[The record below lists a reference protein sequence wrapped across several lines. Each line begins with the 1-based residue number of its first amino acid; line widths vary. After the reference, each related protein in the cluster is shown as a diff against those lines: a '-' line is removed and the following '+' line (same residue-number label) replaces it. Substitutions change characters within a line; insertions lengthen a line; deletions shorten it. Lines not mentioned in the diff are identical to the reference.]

1 MARRHRFA
9 VPHPLVLLTACV
21 ILAAIASHVLPAGEY
36 ERRDD
41 EATGRSVV
49 VAGTYHEVEP
59 NPVSLF
65 DAIVALPRGMA
76 DAAEVIFLVFLI
88 GGAFTVV
95 DETGALKRGVT
106 SLIRSLRG
114 RDLLVIPIVS
124 LFFATGGVVENMQEE
139 IIPLIPVLLI
149 LTRRLGFKPMV
160 AVAMSAGAA
169 FVGSAF
175 SPINPFQVAI
185 AQQLAELP
193 LASGAVFRI
202 VFLLIAL
209 TFWIGM
215 TVRYARRTRA
225 AARGPDVRDGP
236 TANTGDE
243 AAADG
248 SAGAHPTG
256 EPSEGVRAAD
266 LGIFML
272 VLGTFAV
279 VVVGMMRWHWGF
291 NELSAAFFIM
301 GVIVGLLSGMKI
313 GGTAEAYVRGFRSMA
328 YAGLLIGFA
337 RAIYVVLQDGRVV
350 DTIVHAMFT
359 PLEGLPVL
367 ASSFGMVA
375 AQTAIHVPV
384 PSVSGQAVLTMPLLV
399 PLSDLLGM
407 SRQVTVLAYQYG
419 AGLCELLTPTNGAL
433 MAILASA
440 GIRYEDWIRHV
451 LPLYLGLV
459 ALGLGAIALALTIG
473 LQ

>member
-1 MARRHRFA
+1 MKLR
-9 VPHPLVLLTACV
+9 VPHPLVLLTFCV
-21 ILAAIASHVLPAGEY
+21 ILAAAASYVLPAGMY

-49 VAGTYHEVEP
+49 VAGTYQEVES
-59 NPVSLF
+59 NPVNFF
-65 DAIVALPRGMA
+65 DAMVALPRGMA
-76 DAAEVIFLVFLI
+76 DAAEIIFLVFLI

-95 DETGALKRGVT
+95 DETGALRRGVA
-106 SLIRSLRG
+106 SLIRRLRG
-114 RDLLVIPIVS
+114 RDLLIIPVVS
-124 LFFATGGVVENMQEE
+124 VPFAIGGVVQNLQEE

-149 LTRRLGFKPMV
+149 LARRVGFTPMV

-193 LASGAVFRI
+193 LASGAAFRI
-202 VFLLIAL
+202 VFLVLAL

-215 TVRYARRTRA
+215 TMRYARRTR
-225 AARGPDVRDGP
+225 GPVEVG
-236 TANTGDE
+236 TE
-243 AAADG
+243 E
-248 SAGAHPTG
+248 GA
-256 EPSEGVRAAD
+256 EGMRSSD
-266 LGIFML
+266 WGILGL
-272 VLGTFAV
+272 VGASFVLA
-279 VVVGMMRWHWGF
+279 VVGMVAWGWGF

-301 GVIVGLLSGMKI
+301 GVIVGLLAGMRV
-313 GGTAEAYVRGFRSMA
+313 GGTTEAYVRGFREMTFA
-328 YAGLLIGFA
+328 ALLIGFA

-350 DTIVHAMFT
+350 DTIVHALFT

-367 ASSFGMVA
+367 ASAFGMVA
-375 AQTAIHVPV
+375 AHAVIHVPV

-440 GIRYEDWIRHV
+440 GVRYEDWLRYTG
-451 LPLYLGLV
+451 PLYLGLV
-459 ALGLGAIALALTIG
+459 AIGMVAIWVALGIG

>member
-1 MARRHRFA
+1 MKLR
-9 VPHPLVLLTACV
+9 VPHPLVLLTAGV
-21 ILAAIASHVLPAGEY
+21 ILAAAASYVLPAGEY

-41 EATGRSVV
+41 EATGRVVV
-49 VAGTYHEVEP
+49 VAGTYEEVEP
-59 NPVSLF
+59 NPVNLF
-65 DAIVALPRGMA
+65 EAMVALPRGMI
-76 DAAEVIFLVFLI
+76 DAADIIFLVFLI

-95 DETGALKRGVT
+95 DATGALRRGVT
-106 SLIRSLRG
+106 SLTRALQG
-114 RDLLVIPIVS
+114 RDLLIIPVVAVP
-124 LFFATGGVVENMQEE
+124 FAIGGVVQNLQEE

-149 LTRRLGFKPMV
+149 LTRRLGFNAMV

-193 LASGAVFRI
+193 LASGGLFRI

-209 TFWIGM
+209 GFWIAM
-215 TVRYARRTRA
+215 TMRYAHRTRDRSQAGDGAGGGIEEPAEGGDGA
-225 AARGPDVRDGP
+225 A
-236 TANTGDE
+236 
-243 AAADG
+243 
-248 SAGAHPTG
+248 
-256 EPSEGVRAAD
+256 GVRPSD
-266 LGIFML
+266 LGIFALVGAAFALAVIGML
-272 VLGTFAV
+272 LWG
-279 VVVGMMRWHWGF
+279 WGF

-301 GVIVGLLSGMKI
+301 GVIVGLLSGLGV
-313 GGTAEAYVRGFRSMA
+313 GGTTEAYLRGFREMTFA
-328 YAGLLIGFA
+328 ALLIGFA

-350 DTIVHAMFT
+350 DTIVHGLFT

-367 ASSFGMVA
+367 ASAFGMVA
-375 AQTAIHVPV
+375 AQAAIHVPV
-384 PSVSGQAVLTMPLLV
+384 PSVSGQAVLTMPVLV

-440 GIRYEDWIRHV
+440 KIRYEDWIRYV
-451 LPLYLGLV
+451 GPLYLGLV
-459 ALGLGAIALALTIG
+459 AIGMVAIWVALGIG

>member
-1 MARRHRFA
+1 MKLR
-9 VPHPLVLLTACV
+9 VPHPLVLLTFCV
-21 ILAAIASHVLPAGEY
+21 ILAAAASYVLPAGMY

-49 VAGTYHEVEP
+49 VAGTYQEVES
-59 NPVSLF
+59 NPVNFF
-65 DAIVALPRGMA
+65 DAMVALPRGMA
-76 DAAEVIFLVFLI
+76 DAAEIIFLVFLI

-95 DETGALKRGVT
+95 DETGALRRGVA
-106 SLIRSLRG
+106 SLIRRLRG
-114 RDLLVIPIVS
+114 RDLLIIPVVS
-124 LFFATGGVVENMQEE
+124 VPFAIGGVVQNLQEE

-149 LTRRLGFKPMV
+149 LARRVGFTPMV

-193 LASGAVFRI
+193 LASGAAFRI
-202 VFLLIAL
+202 VFLVLAL

-215 TVRYARRTRA
+215 TMRYARRTR
-225 AARGPDVRDGP
+225 GPVEVG
-236 TANTGDE
+236 TE
-243 AAADG
+243 E
-248 SAGAHPTG
+248 GA
-256 EPSEGVRAAD
+256 EGMRSSD
-266 LGIFML
+266 WGILGL
-272 VLGTFAV
+272 VGASFVLA
-279 VVVGMMRWHWGF
+279 VVGMVAWGWGF

-301 GVIVGLLSGMKI
+301 GVIVGLLAGMRV
-313 GGTAEAYVRGFRSMA
+313 GGTTEAYVRGFREMTFA
-328 YAGLLIGFA
+328 ALLIGFA

-350 DTIVHAMFT
+350 DTIVHALFT

-367 ASSFGMVA
+367 ASAFGMVA
-375 AQTAIHVPV
+375 AHAVIHVPV

-440 GIRYEDWIRHV
+440 GVRYEEWLRYTG
-451 LPLYLGLV
+451 PLYLGLV
-459 ALGLGAIALALTIG
+459 AIGMVAIWVALGIG

>member
-1 MARRHRFA
+1 MKFR
-9 VPHPLVLLTACV
+9 VPHPLVLLTAGV
-21 ILAAIASHVLPAGEY
+21 ILAAAASYVLPAGEY

-41 EATGRSVV
+41 EATGRVVV
-49 VAGTYHEVEP
+49 VAGTYQEVER
-59 NPVSLF
+59 NTVNLF
-65 DAIVALPRGMA
+65 EAMVALPRGMI
-76 DAAEVIFLVFLI
+76 DAAEIIFLVFLI

-95 DETGALKRGVT
+95 DATGALRRGVM
-106 SLIRSLRG
+106 SLARALRG
-114 RDLLVIPIVS
+114 RDLLIIPVVAVP
-124 LFFATGGVVENMQEE
+124 FAIGGVVQNLQEE

-149 LTRRLGFKPMV
+149 LTRRIGFNAMV

-193 LASGAVFRI
+193 LASGALFRI

-209 TFWIGM
+209 AFWIAM
-215 TVRYARRTRA
+215 TMRYAHRTRD
-225 AARGPDVRDGP
+225 RGRAGGGSGAGIEESAEGGDG
-236 TANTGDE
+236 G
-243 AAADG
+243 
-248 SAGAHPTG
+248 
-256 EPSEGVRAAD
+256 EGVRVSD
-266 LGIFML
+266 WGIFALVGAGFGLAVIGML
-272 VLGTFAV
+272 LWG
-279 VVVGMMRWHWGF
+279 WGF

-301 GVIVGLLSGMKI
+301 GVIVGLLSGLGV
-313 GGTAEAYVRGFRSMA
+313 GGTTEAYLRGFREMTFA
-328 YAGLLIGFA
+328 ALLIGFA

-350 DTIVHAMFT
+350 DTIVHGLFT

-367 ASSFGMVA
+367 ASAFGMVA
-375 AQTAIHVPV
+375 AQAALHVPV
-384 PSVSGQAVLTMPLLV
+384 PSVSGQAVLTMPVLV

-440 GIRYEDWIRHV
+440 KIRYEDWIRYV
-451 LPLYLGLV
+451 GPLYLGLV
-459 ALGLGAIALALTIG
+459 AIGMVAIWVALAIG

>member
-1 MARRHRFA
+1 MARRFRFS

-49 VAGTYHEVEP
+49 VAGTYHEVDP
-59 NPVSLF
+59 SPVGLF

-114 RDLLVIPIVS
+114 EDLLVIPIVS
-124 LFFATGGVVENMQEE
+124 LFFATGGVIENMQEE

-193 LASGAVFRI
+193 LMSGGAFRI
-202 VFLLIAL
+202 AFLAIAL

-215 TVRYARRTRA
+215 TMRYARRTRGVGERGGDA
-225 AARGPDVRDGP
+225 ADRAARSADP
-236 TANTGDE
+236 T
-243 AAADG
+243 
-248 SAGAHPTG
+248 
-256 EPSEGVRAAD
+256 EGVRPAD
-266 LGIFML
+266 LGIFALM
-272 VLGTFAV
+272 LGTFAV
-279 VVVGMMRWHWGF
+279 VVVGMMFWHWGF

-375 AQTAIHVPV
+375 AQTAIHIPV
-384 PSVSGQAVLTMPLLV
+384 PSLSGQAVLTMPLLV

-459 ALGLGAIALALTIG
+459 VLGLGAIAIALAIG

>member
-1 MARRHRFA
+1 MARRFRLS

-59 NPVSLF
+59 APVSLF

-114 RDLLVIPIVS
+114 EDLLVIPIVS

-193 LASGAVFRI
+193 LASGAAFRI
-202 VFLLIAL
+202 VFLAIAL

-215 TVRYARRTRA
+215 TMRYARRTR
-225 AARGPDVRDGP
+225 
-236 TANTGDE
+236 GDTVPP
-243 AAADG
+243 ADG
-248 SAGAHPTG
+248 AAPANDPDST
-256 EPSEGVRAAD
+256 EGVRPAD
-266 LGIFML
+266 LGIFTL

-279 VVVGMMRWHWGF
+279 VVIGMMRWHWGF

-367 ASSFGMVA
+367 ASSLGMVA

-419 AGLCELLTPTNGAL
+419 AGLCELLTPTIGAL

-459 ALGLGAIALALTIG
+459 ALGMGAIAVALAIG

>member
-1 MARRHRFA
+1 MKLR
-9 VPHPLVLLTACV
+9 VPHPLVLLTAGV
-21 ILAAIASHVLPAGEY
+21 ILAAAASYVLPAGEY

-41 EATGRSVV
+41 EATGRVVV
-49 VAGTYHEVEP
+49 VAGTYEEVEP
-59 NPVSLF
+59 NPVNLF
-65 DAIVALPRGMA
+65 EAMVALPRGMI
-76 DAAEVIFLVFLI
+76 DAADIIFLVFLI

-95 DETGALKRGVT
+95 DATGALRRGVT
-106 SLIRSLRG
+106 SLTRALQG
-114 RDLLVIPIVS
+114 RDLLIIPVVAVP
-124 LFFATGGVVENMQEE
+124 FAIGGVVQNLQEE

-149 LTRRLGFKPMV
+149 LTRRLGFNAMV

-193 LASGAVFRI
+193 LASGALFRI

-209 TFWIGM
+209 AFWIAM
-215 TVRYARRTRA
+215 TMRYAHRTRDRGQAADRA
-225 AARGPDVRDGP
+225 AAGIAEPAAGGDG
-236 TANTGDE
+236 G
-243 AAADG
+243 
-248 SAGAHPTG
+248 
-256 EPSEGVRAAD
+256 EGVRVSD
-266 LGIFML
+266 WGIFALVGAAFGLAVIGML
-272 VLGTFAV
+272 LWG
-279 VVVGMMRWHWGF
+279 WGF

-301 GVIVGLLSGMKI
+301 GVIVGLLAGL
-313 GGTAEAYVRGFRSMA
+313 GVADTTEAYLRGFREMTFA
-328 YAGLLIGFA
+328 ALLIGFA

-350 DTIVHAMFT
+350 DTIVHGLFT

-367 ASSFGMVA
+367 ASAFGMVA
-375 AQTAIHVPV
+375 AQAAIHVPV
-384 PSVSGQAVLTMPLLV
+384 PSVSGQAVLTMPVLV

-440 GIRYEDWIRHV
+440 KVRYEDWIRYV
-451 LPLYLGLV
+451 GPLYLGLV
-459 ALGLGAIALALTIG
+459 AIGMVAIWVALAIG

>member
-1 MARRHRFA
+1 MKLS
-9 VPHPLVLLTACV
+9 VPHPLVLLTGCV
-21 ILAAIASHVLPAGEY
+21 ILAAAASHVLPAGEY
-36 ERRDD
+36 ERQDD

-59 NPVSLF
+59 SPVGFF

-95 DETGALKRGVT
+95 DETGALRRGVT
-106 SLIRSLRG
+106 SLTGALRG
-114 RDLLVIPIVS
+114 RDLLVIPLVS
-124 LFFATGGVVENMQEE
+124 VLFATGGVVENMQEE
-139 IIPLIPVLLI
+139 IIPLVPVLLI

-175 SPINPFQVAI
+175 SPINPFQVSI
-185 AQQLAELP
+185 AQRLAEVP
-193 LASGAVFRI
+193 LLSGSLFRI

-209 TFWIGM
+209 AFWIGM
-215 TVRYARRTRA
+215 TMRYARRTRGPAEAVSDDA
-225 AARGPDVRDGP
+225 A
-236 TANTGDE
+236 
-243 AAADG
+243 
-248 SAGAHPTG
+248 
-256 EPSEGVRAAD
+256 EGVRASDWWIFALVGATFTLVV
-266 LGIFML
+266 LGI
-272 VLGTFAV
+272 AV
-279 VVVGMMRWHWGF
+279 WGWGF

-301 GVIVGLLSGMKI
+301 GTIVGLLAGMRVT
-313 GGTAEAYVRGFRSMA
+313 GTAEAYVRGFRGMA

-350 DTIVHAMFT
+350 DTIVYGMFT

-399 PLSDLLGM
+399 PLSDLMGM

-440 GIRYEDWIRHV
+440 GVRYEDWIRHAF
-451 LPLYLGLV
+451 PLYLGLV
-459 ALGLGAIALALTIG
+459 ALGMVAIAVALGIG

>member
-1 MARRHRFA
+1 MKLR
-9 VPHPLVLLTACV
+9 VPHPLVLLTFCV
-21 ILAAIASHVLPAGEY
+21 ILAAAASYVLPAGMY

-49 VAGTYHEVEP
+49 VAGTYQEVES
-59 NPVSLF
+59 NPVNFF
-65 DAIVALPRGMA
+65 DAMVALPRGMA
-76 DAAEVIFLVFLI
+76 DAAEIIFLVFLI

-95 DETGALKRGVT
+95 DETGALRRGVA
-106 SLIRSLRG
+106 SLIRRLRG
-114 RDLLVIPIVS
+114 RDLLIIPVVS
-124 LFFATGGVVENMQEE
+124 VPFAVGGVVQNLQEE

-149 LTRRLGFKPMV
+149 LARRVGFTPMV

-193 LASGAVFRI
+193 LASGAAFRI
-202 VFLLIAL
+202 VFLVLAL

-215 TVRYARRTRA
+215 TMRYAQRTR
-225 AARGPDVRDGP
+225 GPAEGG
-236 TANTGDE
+236 TE
-243 AAADG
+243 E
-248 SAGAHPTG
+248 GA
-256 EPSEGVRAAD
+256 EGMRSSD
-266 LGIFML
+266 WGILGL
-272 VLGTFAV
+272 VGASFVLA
-279 VVVGMMRWHWGF
+279 VVGMVAWGWGF

-301 GVIVGLLSGMKI
+301 GVIVGLLAGMRV
-313 GGTAEAYVRGFRSMA
+313 GGTTEAYVRGFREMTFA
-328 YAGLLIGFA
+328 ALLIGFA

-350 DTIVHAMFT
+350 DTIVHALFT

-367 ASSFGMVA
+367 ASAFGMVA
-375 AQTAIHVPV
+375 AHAVIHVPV

-440 GIRYEDWIRHV
+440 GVRYEEWLRYTG
-451 LPLYLGLV
+451 PLYLGLV
-459 ALGLGAIALALTIG
+459 AIGMVAIWVALGIG